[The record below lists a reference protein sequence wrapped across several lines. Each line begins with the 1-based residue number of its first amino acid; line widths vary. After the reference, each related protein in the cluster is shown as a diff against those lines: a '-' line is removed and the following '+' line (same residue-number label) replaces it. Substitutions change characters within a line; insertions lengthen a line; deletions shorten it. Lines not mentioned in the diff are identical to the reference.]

1 MSEEKIAEPKHENN
15 SISEASDKDT
25 TPETEELVIPVKYNK
40 ETKMLTVGEASRLAQ
55 LGLKF
60 ETVSENYDTLKKL
73 AQSEKKSVAGYL
85 DSLKTAIV
93 DSRRNVLLSK
103 CGGDAELAEHI
114 LNLERDG
121 LTQTN
126 DGFEE
131 LKEFFPSFKDRSDL
145 PAEVIENAALKGTL
159 LLDEYLRFC
168 LKEKFRIK
176 EAARLQKSAEISST
190 GSQINRNGYVDPE
203 VTEFLRGIWKR

>member
-1 MSEEKIAEPKHENN
+1 
-15 SISEASDKDT
+15 
-25 TPETEELVIPVKYNK
+25 
-40 ETKMLTVGEASRLAQ
+40 MLTVGEASRLAQ